1 MTLVQFIRVTYG
13 STINRQV
20 RRSIV
25 SLFQEEY
32 LVKYLTILQYAIWPK
47 VPRVPKPMPTEEEK
61 HERQQQAKRQLLT
74 NVPGREFPQINKKKQ
89 IRDFIRHFF

>member
-1 MTLVQFIRVTYG
+1 
-13 STINRQV
+13 
-20 RRSIV
+20 
-25 SLFQEEY
+25 
-32 LVKYLTILQYAIWPK
+32 
-47 VPRVPKPMPTEEEK
+47 MPTEEEK